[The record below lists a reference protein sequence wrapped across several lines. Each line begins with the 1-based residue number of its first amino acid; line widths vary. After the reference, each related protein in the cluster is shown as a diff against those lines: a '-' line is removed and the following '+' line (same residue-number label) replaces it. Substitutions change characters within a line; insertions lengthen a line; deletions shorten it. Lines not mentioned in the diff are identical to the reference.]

1 MLPIKVR
8 LHKEGIGLN
17 APISLSVDFEIIE
30 QEIIAA
36 ASAVTGHPY
45 DGAVV
50 SSATDDNGYDR
61 VRYCTFCYND
71 HGKLISLEFVD

>member
-17 APISLSVDFEIIE
+17 ATISLSVDFEIIE

-50 SSATDDNGYDR
+50 SSATDDKGYDR
-61 VRYCTFCYND
+61 VRYCTFQYSEQ
-71 HGKLISLEFVD
+71 GKLVSLEFVD